1 MKKFICI
8 LLLVVVLASLFTA
21 CGKFECDGC
30 GEEKSGRK
38 YKREAQ
44 GETFVLCEECND
56 ALEALKN
63 AFS

>member
-1 MKKFICI
+1 LI
-8 LLLVVVLASLFTA
+8 VVLASLFTA
-21 CGKFECDGC
+21 CGKFKCDGC
-30 GEEKSGRK
+30 GEEKSGKK

-44 GETFVLCEECND
+44 GETFVFCEECND